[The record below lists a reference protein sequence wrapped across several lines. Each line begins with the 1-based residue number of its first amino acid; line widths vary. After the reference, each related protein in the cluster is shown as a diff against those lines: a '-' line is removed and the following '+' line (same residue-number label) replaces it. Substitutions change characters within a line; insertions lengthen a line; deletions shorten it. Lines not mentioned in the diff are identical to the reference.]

1 MLVVLLDK
9 HLVQK
14 PAEVACELVI
24 SRVAGPVF
32 LEERTGNIKYLS
44 MVDVGEV
51 ELRNSGLHFLS
62 HPFHHRIQHCKIAIL
77 TENDIDHHIVFG
89 IAQSTDQRIHSA
101 LQIVGTIIRHNH
113 QSRPFIPR
121 IMILAG
127 RALRTDCWFYR
138 RHYGRLSKELRNC
151 DSGNT

>member
-1 MLVVLLDK
+1 MLVVLLYK

-32 LEERTGNIKYLS
+32 LKEKTGDRKYLS
-44 MVDVGEV
+44 VVDVGEV

-89 IAQSTDQRIHSA
+89 IAQGTD
-101 LQIVGTIIRHNH
+101 
-113 QSRPFIPR
+113 
-121 IMILAG
+121 
-127 RALRTDCWFYR
+127 
-138 RHYGRLSKELRNC
+138 
-151 DSGNT
+151 